1 MSVFTPQENI
11 TQALYYIGHCLDS
24 NDKSN
29 LLKAKVWVSNLEQNL
44 KEVEVNAFEPFD
56 LSDFSSE
63 VVWVILWSDKF
74 EIDDDSLPY
83 LITLYYFLSVSSY
96 DYFKALVE
104 FIISIYKQ
112 LTNK

>member
-1 MSVFTPQENI
+1 MSVFTPKENI
-11 TQALYYIGHCLDS
+11 AQTLHYIGHYLDS

-44 KEVEVNAFEPFD
+44 KEVEITAFEPFD

-74 EIDDDSLPY
+74 EIDDDSLPH
-83 LITLYYFLSVSSY
+83 LITLYYFLSVNSY
-96 DYFKALVE
+96 DCFKALVE
-104 FIISIYKQ
+104 FVISIYNQ
-112 LTNK
+112 LTKI